1 MQQLDDSA
9 AHVLRKLAA
18 TGTSDLTEQDRVSWT
33 CFIISL
39 LSRTPEAVALIQ
51 EVGEAHINASLEDKP
66 EQYEAIADAA
76 DPATLTQWLE
86 AHLPGFIENFGKL
99 SLPAFITSP
108 RVAEELL
115 RMQWMLW
122 DFSGQKNH
130 LLLSD
135 RPCITTVG
143 KDDSNFLLS
152 LPIGPWKAFMAVK
165 TERIANILRTYDPKT
180 LLERMNESA
189 VANASTRVY
198 GRDASSRR
206 FILNRSRVP

>member
-1 MQQLDDSA
+1 
-9 AHVLRKLAA
+9 
-18 TGTSDLTEQDRVSWT
+18 
-33 CFIISL
+33 
-39 LSRTPEAVALIQ
+39 
-51 EVGEAHINASLEDKP
+51 
-66 EQYEAIADAA
+66 
-76 DPATLTQWLE
+76 
-86 AHLPGFIENFGKL
+86 
-99 SLPAFITSP
+99 
-108 RVAEELL
+108 
-115 RMQWMLW
+115 MQWMLW